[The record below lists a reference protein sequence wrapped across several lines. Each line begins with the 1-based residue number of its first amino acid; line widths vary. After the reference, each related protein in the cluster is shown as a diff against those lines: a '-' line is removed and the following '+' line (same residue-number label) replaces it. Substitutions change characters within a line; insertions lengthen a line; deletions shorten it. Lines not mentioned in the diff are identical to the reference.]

1 MPETKERSAAPKKRK
16 PTNVFRSDHPSKPE
30 RPKREKKS
38 AKRLATENGIKAL
51 NPNWGYT
58 FVAPFFVMF
67 LIFGLAPVIYSI
79 WIAFYNWDP
88 LGDEQQFYG
97 LTNFTELL
105 VDENFWIALRN
116 TFSIWFFSTIPQ
128 MFMAIGLASILRNP
142 RLKGATF
149 WRTILLV
156 PNITSVLA
164 IAIVFG
170 QLFGRDFGLV
180 NLALTYLGMPA
191 HIDWIAEPLPSHV
204 AIATMITWRWLGY
217 NALIFLAAMLAIPS
231 YLYESA
237 DLDGAS
243 KWQQFRYITLPQL
256 RNTITFVLIVGT
268 IGGLQVFA
276 EPLTLGGNMSGGDSR
291 QFSTL
296 TLFLYEQ
303 AFVNNRWGY
312 AAAIGIFITII
323 VIIISA
329 INFAITRRI
338 SSEDNDK

>member
-1 MPETKERSAAPKKRK
+1 MADVTVKGRSRPKAAPSPWKPKKQA
-16 PTNVFRSDHPSKPE
+16 KPE
-30 RPKREKKS
+30 SGIRS
-38 AKRLATENGIKAL
+38 LNGK
-51 NPNWGYT
+51 WGYL
-58 FVAPFFVMF
+58 FIAPFVIMF
-67 LIFGLAPVIYSI
+67 LIFGLYPVVYSTQL
-79 WIAFYNWDP
+79 AFYTYDP
-88 LGDEQQFYG
+88 LSLEQTFVG
-97 LTNFTELL
+97 LGNFTDLL
-105 VDENFWIALRN
+105 ADDRFWIALGN
-116 TFSIWFFSTIPQ
+116 TFEIWALSTFPQ
-128 MFMAIGLASILRNP
+128 MVLAIGFAAILRN
-142 RLKGATF
+142 RFLRAKTF

-180 NLALTYLGMPA
+180 NLALSYLGMPS
-191 HIDWIAEPLPSHV
+191 HIDWISEPLPSHI

-217 NALIFLAAMLAIPS
+217 NALIFLASMLAIPS

-323 VIIISA
+323 VMIISA

-338 SSEDNDK
+338 SSEDNKN